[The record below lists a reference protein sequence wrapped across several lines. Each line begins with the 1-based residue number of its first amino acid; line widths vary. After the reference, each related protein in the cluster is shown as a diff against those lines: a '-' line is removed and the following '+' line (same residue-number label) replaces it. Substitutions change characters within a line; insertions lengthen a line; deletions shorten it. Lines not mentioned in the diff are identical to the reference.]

1 MESTE
6 RTIKCKCI
14 NRYKSLLFIPLLLL
28 PFLGIFLCFLGWW
41 MFFSCLLCYT
51 LQLVICGFLFEI
63 DSDENIAIPVNQ
75 IASYVKKEKNWIIL
89 YRVFM
94 TIVAILDLYP
104 FFAMSETIMYGLFST
119 YGTYEGGILV
129 TLLVL
134 LITVLNLFFIYSVTD
149 FYNLIPKYENFKK
162 TGLTPTE
169 ESEKEKQIEAQ
180 KKEAQLKADTEKYGE
195 GFIFIGSNPKLYI
208 NESLQ
213 KVFIHGNAYNF
224 KDILSFS
231 IQDNAETIYS
241 GSTATAKT
249 NTGSML
255 GRAAVGGL
263 IAGNVGAVIGATTA
277 SKTINNS
284 GSISSVLHNYTVAV
298 TINDLKSPLITFRIG
313 SDQDLLNRIS
323 SVLTIIVNRN
333 K

>member
-14 NRYKSLLFIPLLLL
+14 NRYRTLLFIPLILL
-28 PFLGIFLCFLGWW
+28 PIGGLFLYLIYGWW
-41 MFFSCLLCYT
+41 MVFSYFPCCLLQSAIYSIIFD
-51 LQLVICGFLFEI
+51 V
-63 DSDENIAIPVNQ
+63 DSEYNIAIPVNQ
-75 IASYVKKEKNWIIL
+75 IDLYVKKEKIWIFI
-89 YRVFM
+89 YRVLII
-94 TIVAILDLYP
+94 IVTILDFYP
-104 FFAMSETIMYGLFST
+104 LFAMSETIMYGIFSIND
-119 YGTYEGGILV
+119 TYEGGLIV
-129 TLLVL
+129 FFLVL
-134 LITVLNLFFIYSVTD
+134 MVTTINVIYLFGIVVD
-149 FYNLIPKYENFKK
+149 NNLIPKYENFKK

-169 ESEKEKQIEAQ
+169 ELEKENLIGK
-180 KKEAQLKADTEKYGE
+180 LKADTEKYGE
-195 GFIFIGSNPKLYI
+195 GFIVIESNPKLYI
-208 NESLQ
+208 NENLQ
-213 KVFIHGNAYNF
+213 KVFIHGNAYYF

-298 TINDLKSPLITFRIG
+298 TVNDLKSPLITFRIG

-333 K
+333 I